1 MKNMLSKRIMRIVV
15 AIVIAL
21 FCFGLTG
28 CSDIGS
34 QLGIPQ
40 EDEIHI
46 ENGFVYYMPKK
57 GTIAYLVGIQAE
69 AGDENGLAVIPKEC
83 DGRTVSNLGYQKKIE
98 HWSGTYYKA
107 ELTIDESIK
116 EVFIPSSVRSAKNL
130 TTNNGRVRF
139 IVNSRIDD
147 YPICPGLNGYDKIVF
162 VYPEDCLW
170 SENAYIK
177 YKQSIVNNAEVKT
190 GNIYFNLNPN
200 EDDEY
205 CYWLD
210 YLEAKGKI
218 RRPKDPIREGYAFTG
233 WYTESECV
241 NIWDFECEVELAYLK
256 SENEVV
262 NINSDCYRFSEETF
276 DEYRNYIESVSNH
289 KITLYAGW
297 EKA

>member
-1 MKNMLSKRIMRIVV
+1 MR
-15 AIVIAL
+15 
-21 FCFGLTG
+21 
-28 CSDIGS
+28 
-34 QLGIPQ
+34 Q
-40 EDEIHI
+40 ERLRKAA
-46 ENGFVYYMPKK
+46 EN
-57 GTIAYLVGIQAE
+57 
-69 AGDENGLAVIPKEC
+69 
-83 DGRTVSNLGYQKKIE
+83 
-98 HWSGTYYKA
+98 
-107 ELTIDESIK
+107 
-116 EVFIPSSVRSAKNL
+116 PSA
-130 TTNNGRVRF
+130 
-139 IVNSRIDD
+139 
-147 YPICPGLNGYDKIVF
+147 
-162 VYPEDCLW
+162 LW

-262 NINSDCYRFSEETF
+262 NINSDGYRFSEETLVTVI
-276 DEYRNYIESVSNH
+276 DLVKKLLMNIE
-289 KITLYAGW
+289 II
-297 EKA
+297 